1 MCFNVF
7 RNITS
12 IVVNIKVLN
21 VATFKKKPIVVLLFF
36 YSFLPLLQQRN
47 KKETLNCSF
56 SCCLCFNL
64 RVHERTDSSVVE
76 GWALAVFYI

>member
-21 VATFKKKPIVVLLFF
+21 VATLKNNIVVLLFS

-56 SCCLCFNL
+56 FCRLCFNL
-64 RVHERTDSSVVE
+64 RVHERTDSSVVK
-76 GWALAVFYI
+76 GWALAEFYI